1 MTSTFG
7 PNSQR
12 VLALIAS
19 IPGMPGGQVDR
30 VISAWKRVSPRSRA
44 QAWTHLTRITTED
57 ERYQI
62 LAAAALARRE
72 ALDTARHTHRM
83 DWAFWAAACDAAAA
97 LTAGS
102 RIGLHYDTLLAPFAT
117 AVPALGCP
125 QPPTTP
131 PTTPTTRSTRP
142 RAPNG
147 ECRLLRRRLGGSW
160 PAPVQRHAGQHLL
173 TGTPSGRPDNIGGGG

>member
-1 MTSTFG
+1 MTWTFG

-30 VISAWKRVSPRSRA
+30 VISAWKRV
-44 QAWTHLTRITTED
+44 
-57 ERYQI
+57 
-62 LAAAALARRE
+62 RE

-125 QPPTTP
+125 
-131 PTTPTTRSTRP
+131 
-142 RAPNG
+142 
-147 ECRLLRRRLGGSW
+147 
-160 PAPVQRHAGQHLL
+160 PAP
-173 TGTPSGRPDNIGGGG
+173 DNTVDDADHQVHQAKSA